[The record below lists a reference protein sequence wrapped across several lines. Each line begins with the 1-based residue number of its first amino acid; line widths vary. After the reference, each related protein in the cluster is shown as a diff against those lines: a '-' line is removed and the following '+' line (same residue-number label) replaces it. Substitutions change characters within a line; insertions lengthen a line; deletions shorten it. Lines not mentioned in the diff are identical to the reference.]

1 MAFAIV
7 KEKLDEE
14 KVAIAHKSHHRSV
27 SAPKGLFLRT
37 AFAEMSKCA
46 VLHIIYIIFSRFAV
60 TVDALRLG
68 LNEYVLL
75 VWAHLIAV
83 YSVYLDAVLDVVHIE
98 EHARLLSRSETV
110 GDNLLA
116 VPGNLTVSFAI
127 QEWCHA
133 VNASLGI
140 YAICEVSD
148 CQTVCF
154 GEEYS
159 TKECHKSY
167 DSSHRSNWLF

>member
-1 MAFAIV
+1 M
-7 KEKLDEE
+7 
-14 KVAIAHKSHHRSV
+14 
-27 SAPKGLFLRT
+27 
-37 AFAEMSKCA
+37 
-46 VLHIIYIIFSRFAV
+46 

-127 QEWCHA
+127 QEWCNT
-133 VNASLGI
+133 VNSSLGI
-140 YAICEVSD
+140 YAICEVPD

-167 DSSHRSNWLF
+167 DSSHHIIYHLIIYNLPFAKVRNKNEKIKMINEKLFVTLQR